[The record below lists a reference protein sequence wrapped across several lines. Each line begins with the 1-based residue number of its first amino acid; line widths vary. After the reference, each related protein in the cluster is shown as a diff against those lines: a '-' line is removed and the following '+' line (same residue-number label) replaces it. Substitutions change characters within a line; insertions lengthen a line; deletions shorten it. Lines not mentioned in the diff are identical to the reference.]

1 MVHIP
6 KGHSVI
12 RAGYSPRLMSRLPI
26 VLLHGYSADQE
37 SFHRWREI
45 LAGAGYD
52 PTTIHLGDY
61 VSLSNE
67 ITIKDIAEGFDRAL
81 REEAG
86 LKSNEPF
93 DAIVHSTGGL
103 VIREWLAT
111 YGSRQRR
118 LKRLVALA
126 PANFGSPL
134 AHRGQ
139 SWLASVFKGNRV
151 PGPDFMETGH
161 RVLSGLELGSS
172 YTWRLA
178 ERDLLGEEPVFD
190 ESPDSPYPFVL
201 IGLKDYG
208 RLKRLVLNEPGSDGT
223 VRWAGASMSTRK
235 IEIDLTREP
244 GEGGDGSYDFAK
256 WSNAEIPFALLPDL
270 NHGTIVSAPS
280 EELVEMVLEALKV
293 ESRRQYRAWAK
304 AYSTM
309 AADRLDKLEEK
320 RWQQIVVRVVDE
332 RGDPVPDYYIEF
344 AADGK
349 ILKDFSTDVHPFA
362 GDESFRCFHVNLS
375 KLQPSQ
381 RESLELRVVARSGT
395 ELVAYHGAGSE
406 VFTRDSEPRPQDE
419 SKLSWDARYELT
431 PLLRHRKVKLFF
443 PYTTTLVEIKLNRE
457 PMPATGVNRVL
468 RFVPS

>member
-1 MVHIP
+1 
-6 KGHSVI
+6 
-12 RAGYSPRLMSRLPI
+12 MSRLPI
-26 VLLHGYSADQE
+26 VLLHGYSADQA
-37 SFHRWREI
+37 SFRPWREI

-86 LKSNEPF
+86 LKDGEPF

-139 SWLASVFKGNRV
+139 SWLSAVFKGEREL
-151 PGPDFMETGH
+151 GPDFMETGH
-161 RVLSGLELGSS
+161 RVLSGLELGSR
-172 YTWRLA
+172 YTWELA
-178 ERDLLGEEPVFD
+178 HRDLLGGEPVFD
-190 ESPDSPYPFVL
+190 WSADSPYPFVL
-201 IGLKDYG
+201 IGQEDYG
-208 RLKRLVLNEPGSDGT
+208 TLKRLFVGDPGSDGT
-223 VRWAGASMSTRK
+223 VRWAGAAMNTRK

-244 GEGGDGSYDFAK
+244 GQAEGGWFKPLEWRCVDV
-256 WSNAEIPFALLPDL
+256 PFVLVPDL
-270 NHGTIVSAPS
+270 NHGTIVSRPS
-280 EELVEMVLEALKV
+280 EQLVEMVLKALGV
-293 ESRRQYRAWAK
+293 EDADGYRGWAE
-304 AYSTM
+304 AYSTL
-309 AADRLDKLEEK
+309 ADGRLEEVDK
-320 RWQQIVVRVVDE
+320 ERWQQFVVRVVDE

-344 AADGK
+344 AEDGN
-349 ILKDFSTDVHPFA
+349 ILEDFSMDVHPFLE
-362 GDESFRCFHVNLS
+362 DESFRCFHVNLS
-375 KLQPSQ
+375 KLKPEE
-381 RESLELRVVARSGT
+381 RTSLELRLAARSGT
-395 ELVAYHGAGSE
+395 ELVAYHGIGSDL
-406 VFTRDSEPRPQDE
+406 FTRGGELKPAAEDDPA
-419 SKLSWDARYELT
+419 WDARLDVT
-431 PLLRHRKVKLFF
+431 PLLNDERVKFFF
-443 PYTTTLVEIKLNRE
+443 PYTTTLVEIRLNRE

>member
-1 MVHIP
+1 MERH
-6 KGHSVI
+6 
-12 RAGYSPRLMSRLPI
+12 PI
-26 VLLHGYSADQE
+26 ILLHGYSADQE

-45 LAGAGYD
+45 LVDQGYD

-81 REEAG
+81 RERAG
-86 LKSNEPF
+86 LKNGEKF

-111 YGSRQRR
+111 YGSRQKR

-161 RVLSGLELGSS
+161 RVLSGLELGSR
-172 YTWRLA
+172 YTWELA
-178 ERDLLGEEPVFD
+178 ERDLLGETPVFD
-190 ESPDSPYPFVL
+190 KSPDSPYPFVL

-208 RLKRLVLNEPGSDGT
+208 RLKRLALNEPGSDGT
-223 VRWAGASMSTRK
+223 IRWAGASMNTRK

-244 GEGGDGSYDFAK
+244 GEKEGGRYSIPR
-256 WSNAEIPFALLPDL
+256 WSNAEVPFVLLPDL
-270 NHGTIVSAPS
+270 NHGTIVSRPS
-280 EELVEMVLEALKV
+280 DELVEMVLEALRV
-293 ESRRQYRAWAK
+293 EDGKAYDKWAK
-304 AYSTM
+304 DHSTM
-309 AADRLDKLEEK
+309 AAGRLDKLEEK

-332 RGDPVPDYYIEF
+332 RGDPVPDYYVEF
-344 AADGK
+344 GADGK
-349 ILKDFSTDVHPFA
+349 ILKGFSADVHAFA
-362 GDESFRCFHVNLS
+362 EDESFRCFHVDLS
-375 KLQPSQ
+375 RLKP
-381 RESLELRVVARSGT
+381 RERETLELRVVARSGT

-406 VFTRDSEPRPQDE
+406 VFTRDNEVRPQDE
-419 SKLSWDARYELT
+419 RKLAWDARYELT
-431 PLLRHRKVKLFF
+431 PELHDEDRRLALFF
-443 PYTTTLVEIKLNRE
+443 PYTTTLLRIKLNRE
-457 PMPATGVNRVL
+457 PMPATGINKVL
-468 RFVPS
+468 KFFPEDKPVEA